1 MKQEI
6 KYNGYSANPS
16 DYECADGDLAASI
29 GVVNEDGALKP
40 VLPPSLYMQLNDG
53 ETVKYIHK
61 TSLFTHFI
69 IYNSSDH
76 KIYSIDKE
84 TTFRTTIGTLSY
96 TLSHFDGIGNTLLA
110 FTDDGIYYYL
120 WKDGAYKLL
129 GNHIPN
135 VDISF
140 GLVGHPR
147 LFSMSDDSKRTFT
160 ITFDSIGVR
169 ELNFELSE
177 NNKTRITDQVMA
189 KVNKFVAQ
197 ETVNKGRFCFPF
209 FVRYALRL
217 YDGSLVCHSA
227 PILMNSS
234 TKAAPIVYWSRF
246 ITDHDPNTSYSEAE
260 CNIMM
265 VAATLDYRVIINDD
279 FYLLDEWTDIVKS
292 IEVFVSKPIY
302 TYDQNGKISYIDDS
316 DKYDTKF
323 IGRLYAENADH
334 YNKPN
339 QRPNTVPREDC
350 LLGSFTS
357 VDFLNFYSEWEYSKI
372 YEIYYSSE
380 RSYPA
385 SAFRLPEF
393 TDKKMSKILRNTSQ
407 FYKLCSLDLAE
418 AIADFNRKDII
429 VDDDYLQSLV
439 TREVMTDDYLSH
451 DRLQADCS
459 FVYNNRINLAG
470 LRRELFNGFLAQS
483 MFAYC
488 NKRYNWEFIDDGN
501 KLNISEVVLSYDSY
515 RLDVYIKENGSDYVV
530 SSSTEY
536 YDMCHLA
543 PFNSTEIITSE
554 SGTTK
559 MSKHSWGCYMFY
571 PNPNAYKMVIYN
583 YGQACYAVDLK
594 PHEFLNGAYALLDYE
609 LVREK
614 NFTSLPEVCPNDES
628 FPIVISNKIYTS
640 EVDNPFYFPAIGINT
655 AGTGVV
661 LGISSAVKAL
671 SQGQFGQFPLYAFTT
686 EGVWALE
693 VSDTGTYSAKQPI
706 TREVCINSDSITQI
720 DSAVLFATDRG
731 IMMIS
736 GSEVQCL
743 SDSLKSE
750 DLFAVSDLPR
760 CDNLVAIFNS
770 KADASEQLALAN
782 ISLLPFAE
790 FLAGC
795 RMIYDY
801 TNQHIIVYNPAV
813 RYAYVYSLKSR
824 LWGMVKT
831 DITDN
836 VNSYPEALAMAGTRL
851 VDFSK
856 SNADKTTALIV
867 TRPFSMGD
875 PNVFKT
881 IDTIIQRGYI
891 QGAHVS
897 QVLYG
902 SNDLFHWHPVW
913 SSVDKYLR
921 GFRGTPYKAFRLALI
936 CKFDRQESL
945 YGFTVQFNPRMLN
958 QPR

>member
-84 TTFRTTIGTLSY
+84 TTSRTTIGTLSY

-147 LFSMSDDSKRTFT
+147 LFSLSDGSKSTFT
-160 ITFDSIGVR
+160 ITFDAIEYAALYS
-169 ELNFELSE
+169 ELSE
-177 NNKTRITDQVMA
+177 NNKTRITEQIMA

-209 FVRYALRL
+209 FVRYALKL

-227 PILMNSS
+227 PILMNPS
-234 TKAAPIVYWSRF
+234 TTAAPIVWWKRVEGEDRY
-246 ITDHDPNTSYSEAE
+246 TKAE
-260 CNIMM
+260 CDIML
-265 VAATLDYRVIINDD
+265 VAATLDYRVIYNDD
-279 FYLLDEWTDIVKS
+279 FYLLDDWTDIVKS

-302 TYDQNGKISYIDDS
+302 TFDQNGKISNIGHHNSYHFN
-316 DKYDTKF
+316 TKF
-323 IGRLYAENADH
+323 IGRLYA
-334 YNKPN
+334 K
-339 QRPNTVPREDC
+339 NTSPDRFIWQPSEDYVVDPFV
-350 LLGSFTS
+350 SK
-357 VDFLNFYSEWEYSKI
+357 DFLNFYSEWEYSKI
-372 YEIYYSSE
+372 YAIYYSPD
-380 RSYPA
+380 RSYPTTV
-385 SAFRLPEF
+385 FRLPEF
-393 TDKKMSKILRNTSQ
+393 TDKKMSKILQNTSQ
-407 FYKLCSLDLAE
+407 FYKLCSLDLVN
-418 AIADFNRKDII
+418 AIADSNRKDII

-459 FVYNNRINLAG
+459 FVYNNRLNMAG
-470 LRRELFNGFLAQS
+470 LRRNLFNGFLAQS

-488 NKRYNWEFIDDGN
+488 NKRYNWQVNEN
-501 KLNISEVVLSYDSY
+501 NRLNISEAVLAYDSY
-515 RLDVYIKENGSDYVV
+515 KLAVYIKENGSDYVV
-530 SSSTEY
+530 SNSTNY
-536 YDMCHLA
+536 NDLCHLA
-543 PFNSTEIITSE
+543 LFNSSEITTGETE
-554 SGTTK
+554 TTL

-614 NFTSLPEVCPNDES
+614 NFTSLPEVRPNDES

-770 KADASEQLALAN
+770 KADASEQLTLAN

-801 TNQHIIVYNPAV
+801 TNQRIIVYNPAV